1 MLSSIKHKTGR
12 KPANGAVSAEGDVS
26 SPNAAFAAVKVKHPF
41 FVQLSGCDTTCHASL
56 AAHFG
61 QNNYSPLT
69 SSIVQVVGELDGLT
83 DTAYGPHVSDVF
95 PLLPQMKTSRTV
107 SNDVVSGTGCD
118 DRAKY
123 SLVIEIVPMDADDV
137 RSLIETI
144 RLTFPNCYIKDEKL
158 ASDRRN
164 FVTID
169 VPCEEVGATMK
180 YLSTLSE
187 VTFIDKK
194 VKMQLLNR
202 WATALSQSG
211 AATGNYIHD
220 MNITG
225 EGQIISVADSGL
237 DMNSC
242 YFFDKNVPTP
252 YDVTNYTHRKV
263 VRYDT
268 YVDGVD
274 DDGHGTHVAG
284 SAAGFSCEDYGDF
297 HKHDG
302 NAKGAKIAF
311 FDMHSIVKNTLEVP
325 SDLFTGLF
333 EPVYLDTNARIFSNS
348 WGSSSPPTRG
358 YSEYA
363 FQVDKFMWEY
373 PDALVIFAAGNGGN
387 DPNPTVLSPAISKN
401 CIAVGAAMSDVD
413 AWKNWF
419 ITDSPPSGYNS
430 NGIADFSSYG
440 PTKDGRLKPDLSAAG
455 KLSSF
460 VEIL

>member
-1 MLSSIKHKTGR
+1 MKASR
-12 KPANGAVSAEGDVS
+12 AVS
-26 SPNAAFAAVKVKHPF
+26 
-41 FVQLSGCDTTCHASL
+41 
-56 AAHFG
+56 
-61 QNNYSPLT
+61 
-69 SSIVQVVGELDGLT
+69 T
-83 DTAYGPHVSDVF
+83 DIA
-95 PLLPQMKTSRTV
+95 K
-107 SNDVVSGTGCD
+107 GTGCD

-123 SLVIEIVPMDADDV
+123 SLVIELVPMEADDV
-137 RSLIETI
+137 RSLIEVI
-144 RLTFPNCYIKDEKL
+144 RVAFPGVYIKDEKL
-158 ASDRRN
+158 ASGRRN

-169 VPCEEVGATMK
+169 TPCEQVEAAMT
-180 YLSTLSE
+180 YLSALSE
-187 VTFIDKK
+187 VSFIDKQ

-211 AATGNYIHD
+211 AAAGNYIHD

-252 YDVTNYTHRKV
+252 YNVTNYAHRKV

-268 YVDGVD
+268 YQDGVD

-284 SAAGFSCEDYGDF
+284 SAAGFSCENYGDF

-311 FDMHSIVKNTLEVP
+311 FDMHSIKTDRLEVP
-325 SDLFTGLF
+325 SNLFSGLF
-333 EPVYLDTNARIFSNS
+333 EPVYQDTNARIFSNS
-348 WGSSSPPTRG
+348 WGSSTPPSTG
-358 YSEYA
+358 YSAYA
-363 FQVDKFMWEY
+363 YQVDMFMWEY

-387 DPNPTVLSPAISKN
+387 DANPTVLSPAISKN

-419 ITDSPPSGYNS
+419 ITETPPSGYNS
-430 NGIADFSSYG
+430 NGMADFSSYG
-440 PTKDGRLKPDLSAAG
+440 PTVDGRLKPDLAACG
-455 KLSSF
+455 KLICRCYISLVTMTICDFLYRGSRLFYRDVF
-460 VEIL
+460 VL